1 VVGLNRQESEVKAVT
16 FDLWE
21 TLLFE
26 EDGSDLQRRTIRRNR
41 LTQLLSRFGLSV
53 SVEEV
58 ETALKETISALMK
71 IWDMNKDVPHLDVI
85 RIFFKYASRGR
96 LSLKSEWLDELSK
109 AYVSPLFEV
118 PPYLNADA
126 GEVLEWLMKEKKQ
139 VGIICNTGMTPGT
152 ELRRFLSQA
161 GVAKYF
167 RVMVFSNE
175 VGVRKPDGKIFNLTA
190 RALKATPREIVHIG
204 DNLKTDVWGAKSAGF
219 WAVHLSGTKG
229 RDKIAE
235 SDPESLVSLS
245 RNLGSLPIGQIQPD
259 KTITSLSMFK
269 EAIKELETG
278 MSSKR

>member
-1 VVGLNRQESEVKAVT
+1 MVGLNTQESEVKAVT

-26 EDGSDLQRRTIRRNR
+26 EDGSDLQRRAIRCNR
-41 LTQLLSRFGLSV
+41 LTRLLSRFGLGV

-58 ETALKETISALMK
+58 RTALKETISTVMK
-71 IWDMNKDVPHLDVI
+71 IWDKNKDVSHLEMI
-85 RIFFKYASRGR
+85 RIFFKYASGRR

-118 PPYLNADA
+118 PPHLNPDA
-126 GEVLEWLMKEKKQ
+126 GEVLEWLMNEKKQ
-139 VGIICNTGMTPGT
+139 VGIICNTGMTPGV

-175 VGVRKPDGKIFNLTA
+175 VGVRKPDRRIFSLTA
-190 RALKATPREIVHIG
+190 KALKARPREIVHVG
-204 DNLKTDVWGAKSAGF
+204 DNLKTDVWGAKNASFKAI
-219 WAVHLSGTKG
+219 HLSGSAG

-235 SDPESLVSLS
+235 SDLESLAYLS
-245 RNLGSLPIGQIQPD
+245 RNLGCATIEHIKPD
-259 KTITSLSMFK
+259 KTISSLSMLK
-269 EAIKELETG
+269 DAIREL
-278 MSSKR
+278 

>member
-1 VVGLNRQESEVKAVT
+1 MAGLDKQESKVKAVT

-26 EDGSDLQRRTIRRNR
+26 KDGSDLQRRAIRCNR
-41 LTQLLSRFGLSV
+41 LTQLLSRLGLSI

-71 IWDMNKDVPHLDVI
+71 IWDKNKDVPHLDVI

-109 AYVSPLFEV
+109 AYVSPLFKV
-118 PPYLNADA
+118 PPYLNPDA
-126 GEVLEWLMKEKKQ
+126 AEVLEWLMKEKKR
-139 VGIICNTGMTPGT
+139 VGIICNTGITPGT

-167 RVMVFSNE
+167 HVMVFSNE
-175 VGVRKPDGKIFNLTA
+175 VGVRKPDERIFNLTA
-190 RALKATPREIVHIG
+190 RALKARPREIVHVG
-204 DNLKTDVWGAKSAGF
+204 DNLKTDVWGSKSAGF
-219 WAVHLSGTKG
+219 WAVHLSGTEG

-245 RNLGSLPIGQIQPD
+245 RNLGNLPIEQIQPD
-259 KTITSLSMFK
+259 KTIPSLSKFK
-269 EAIKELETG
+269 EAIKELEANI
-278 MSSKR
+278 